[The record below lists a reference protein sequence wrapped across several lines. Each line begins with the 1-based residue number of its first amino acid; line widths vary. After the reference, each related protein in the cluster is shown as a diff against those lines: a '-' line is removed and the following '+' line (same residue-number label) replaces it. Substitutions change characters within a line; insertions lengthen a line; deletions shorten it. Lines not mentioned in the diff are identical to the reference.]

1 MLHED
6 SCSINQCERTLVSL
20 AKSGDEAAFGE
31 LVSRCYPSCKRLA
44 ASILHDLAE
53 AEDVTQICC
62 VTAHRALHHFREE
75 CSFAT
80 WLGRI
85 VVNKARCVLRLRRR
99 HTMVSIDEALPLPSR
114 AYSQSDAFLR
124 DPEQQMSTR
133 QGCIILS
140 REIALIPPIFRNI
153 LILREL
159 REIPLREIASQLKLT
174 VPTVKS
180 RLFRG
185 RKELRA
191 RLLKCCGAR
200 DLLAS

>member
-1 MLHED
+1 
-6 SCSINQCERTLVSL
+6 
-20 AKSGDEAAFGE
+20 
-31 LVSRCYPSCKRLA
+31 
-44 ASILHDLAE
+44 
-53 AEDVTQICC
+53 
-62 VTAHRALHHFREE
+62 
-75 CSFAT
+75 
-80 WLGRI
+80 
-85 VVNKARCVLRLRRR
+85 
-99 HTMVSIDEALPLPSR
+99 MVSIDEALPLPSR